1 METALRVAKSPGSR
15 SAQSA
20 QSPQSPTPS
29 SSSVTLGNISGQ
41 PNFTKLYDALKSAY
55 TTYQVNFL
63 PSYLSVYLSVFI
75 SQVSISP
82 SSTDRFSNFL
92 HTVHSS
98 VAAVLEVALTE
109 EIGRH
114 VEELISYLS
123 VTLIVD
129 TPGAFLCLQ
138 QLLNALFGM
147 NIATQQTHLYS
158 PYLSSLPYALDTT
171 PSATNTDK

>member
-1 METALRVAKSPGSR
+1 M
-15 SAQSA
+15 
-20 QSPQSPTPS
+20 
-29 SSSVTLGNISGQ
+29 
-41 PNFTKLYDALKSAY
+41 
-55 TTYQVNFL
+55 
-63 PSYLSVYLSVFI
+63 SVFLVQFI
-75 SQVSISP
+75 LFFRSFIKVSISP

-92 HTVHSS
+92 LTVHSS
-98 VAAVLEVALTE
+98 MAAVLEVALADE
-109 EIGRH
+109 VGRH

-158 PYLSSLPYALDTT
+158 PYLSSLSYALDTPLFT
-171 PSATNTDK
+171 HTAQEK